1 MRFTGTVY
9 RAHNPKWAFDPLS
22 GKGAKQYGGR
32 FNRPGR
38 PALYTSLSPE
48 TAWME
53 AQQGFAFKPQPL
65 TLCGYDVDC
74 EKVVDLRDKTTR
86 TELKITLAELGCPWE
101 DLADQKQTPPTWAI
115 ADLLIRRG
123 ASAILTPSFAPKAE
137 AHDIN
142 AVFWKW
148 GPSTPQRVEV
158 IDDLDRLPRNDS
170 SWR

>member
-1 MRFTGTVY
+1 
-9 RAHNPKWAFDPLS
+9 
-22 GKGAKQYGGR
+22 
-32 FNRPGR
+32 
-38 PALYTSLSPE
+38 
-48 TAWME
+48 ME

-74 EKVVDLRDKTTR
+74 EKVVDLRDGTTR

-101 DLADQKQTPPTWAI
+101 DLVDQKQTPPTWAM
-115 ADLLIRRG
+115 ADLLIGRG

-158 IDDLDRLPRNDS
+158 IDDLGRLPRNNS